1 MKLKE
6 GSYENIITNELQQD
20 MKLATDNGLVCRKE
34 DIDDAEAPSMLTEH
48 ISKIIHNRL
57 TADDLTSEER
67 TEFVNKLIDFL
78 QENSEEKIAD
88 EKQML
93 AAVVSNQKEA
103 ALRATKTDIVR
114 PLTGFRTSSLFT
126 GGNSDIP
133 LNSEI
138 LRDIQSADRI
148 YLIVSFLKLSGVNL
162 IFEELKKFCSHPDH
176 RLQIITTTYCGATEA
191 KAVER
196 LASRPNT
203 EIHI

>member
-1 MKLKE
+1 MPMKLKE

-20 MKLATDNGLVCRKE
+20 MNLATDKGLVCQKE
-34 DIDDAEAPSMLTEH
+34 DIDNAEAPSMLTEH
-48 ISKIIHNRL
+48 ISRIIHNRL

-67 TEFVNKLIDFL
+67 TDFVNRLIDFL
-78 QENSEEKIAD
+78 EEDAEEKIAD

-93 AAVVSNQKEA
+93 AAVVSSQKEA
-103 ALRATKTDIVR
+103 ALRATKTEIVR

-162 IFEELKKFCSHPDH
+162 I
-176 RLQIITTTYCGATEA
+176 
-191 KAVER
+191 V
-196 LASRPNT
+196 
-203 EIHI
+203 